1 VEEAAAGGL
10 GLEIQ
15 RVHFLPSILTWKT
28 MTFVQRSE
36 ITVAAGEKNPHPLIC
51 PRCTSVIVGSGV
63 ATFVIDQVPIL
74 SSSIGPP
81 PPPPAVALAGMS
93 PWDLSLVD

>member
-1 VEEAAAGGL
+1 LGL
-10 GLEIQ
+10 LGGLEIQ

-63 ATFVIDQVPIL
+63 ATFVIDQVFIL
-74 SSSIGPP
+74 SFSIVLIWTTTTTP
-81 PPPPAVALAGMS
+81 VALAGAYCY
-93 PWDLSLVD
+93 DCQL